1 MDSISRTRAHN
12 VDDDVVLLFDIWTDG
27 GICLN
32 GNEKFDK
39 GKSCEVRKT
48 FKKKVRKRSGKHF
61 RIFHKW
67 IFDHI
72 LWIRPYNWTNLTFNY
87 FDID

>member
-1 MDSISRTRAHN
+1 MNSISRTRAHN
-12 VDDDVVLLFDIWTDG
+12 VDDDVVLLLDIWTDG

-48 FKKKVRKRSGKHF
+48 FKKKSGSI
-61 RIFHKW
+61 RGS
-67 IFDHI
+67 I
-72 LWIRPYNWTNLTFNY
+72 LEYFTN
-87 FDID
+87 

>member
-12 VDDDVVLLFDIWTDG
+12 VDDDVVLLLDICTDG

-48 FKKKVRKRSGKHF
+48 FNKKVRKRSGKHF
-61 RIFHKW
+61 RIFHKGS
-67 IFDHI
+67 FDYI
-72 LWIRPYNWTNLTFNY
+72 L
-87 FDID
+87 

>member
-12 VDDDVVLLFDIWTDG
+12 VDDDVALLLDIWTDG

-32 GNEKFDK
+32 GNEKLDK

-61 RIFHKW
+61 RKFHKW
-67 IFDHI
+67 SFGHI
-72 LWIRPYNWTNLTFNY
+72 L
-87 FDID
+87 